1 MNISSWAKALTFV
14 LLLFSY
20 STVVT
25 GQTQV
30 NDVRGSERIWLDS
43 DITHNGGYQ
52 WKMMKAGEFIGV
64 QPKIS

>member
-1 MNISSWAKALTFV
+1 MNISSWAKVLTFV

-30 NDVRGSERIWLDS
+30 NDARGSERIWLDS
-43 DITHNGGYQ
+43 DITHNGDYQ
-52 WKMMKAGEFIGV
+52 WK
-64 QPKIS
+64 